1 MKRLLLVFLILSCTE
16 PGSNLDRYADS
27 ISPDALYDAKI
38 NLKDAASFPIGNIVS
53 ANKLD
58 SNKQFTSVLLKNF
71 NSITAEN
78 DMKMRNIFIGP
89 NKYDFSDGDKIVAFA
104 KKHGLRVFGHT
115 LIWHSS
121 IPDWLN
127 NFRGSDSE
135 FEQLIKN
142 YIKAT
147 VTHFAQ
153 QKMIVD
159 GKEVSVVAGWDVVNE
174 AFTSKAQKAIFRRRM
189 GADYVRKCFLW
200 AREADSQV
208 KLFYNDYSLEGD
220 LAKLKQVLSMIDEFR
235 SKKIPLD
242 GIGFQMHIDYQ
253 YPSLDQMK
261 NNLQLVINKDILIHF
276 SELDVTVNR
285 NKDISK
291 LTLERAN
298 SQKNR
303 YKDITKLYL
312 NIPSINR
319 FGITLWGMRD
329 VDSWLLDFYKN
340 PLEYPLL
347 FDKNYKTKIS
357 HLGFIEGLK

>member
-174 AFTSKAQKAIFRRRM
+174 AFTSKAQKAIFGEEWERTM
-189 GADYVRKCFLW
+189 F
-200 AREADSQV
+200 
-208 KLFYNDYSLEGD
+208 
-220 LAKLKQVLSMIDEFR
+220 
-235 SKKIPLD
+235 
-242 GIGFQMHIDYQ
+242 
-253 YPSLDQMK
+253 
-261 NNLQLVINKDILIHF
+261 
-276 SELDVTVNR
+276 VNV
-285 NKDISK
+285 SYG
-291 LTLERAN
+291 LER
-298 SQKNR
+298 Q
-303 YKDITKLYL
+303 I
-312 NIPSINR
+312 
-319 FGITLWGMRD
+319 
-329 VDSWLLDFYKN
+329 
-340 PLEYPLL
+340 
-347 FDKNYKTKIS
+347 
-357 HLGFIEGLK
+357 LKSNCFTMTTA